1 MDRLTIQ
8 DTYDSDE
15 KRSKNDRRTR
25 TGISIRMLVGAG
37 KRESMRR
44 QDDRQKVIL
53 FDWYS
58 PKLFVT
64 ILIVLILS
72 IVDGFLTLFLLE
84 HGAYEVN
91 PIMAYLIDV
100 SPSAFVAVK
109 YSLTC
114 MAALIVLILSNV
126 LTRITRF
133 SAHTLLYFFAGVFMV
148 VVVWEL
154 YLISYV
160 I

>member
-1 MDRLTIQ
+1 M
-8 DTYDSDE
+8 
-15 KRSKNDRRTR
+15 
-25 TGISIRMLVGAG
+25 
-37 KRESMRR
+37 
-44 QDDRQKVIL
+44 

-109 YSLTC
+109 YSFDLHGCSNCFNTKQC
-114 MAALIVLILSNV
+114 LYSYNQILGPYIAVLFLQA
-126 LTRITRF
+126 F
-133 SAHTLLYFFAGVFMV
+133 FMV

>member
-1 MDRLTIQ
+1 
-8 DTYDSDE
+8 
-15 KRSKNDRRTR
+15 
-25 TGISIRMLVGAG
+25 
-37 KRESMRR
+37 MRR